1 MANLAPL
8 QYDPANVETMD
19 FKVIPPGIY
28 PVVIVD
34 SDVTDTKKK
43 DGKMLVIK
51 YQVTEGQCVGDT
63 LTDRLNIQNPSDI
76 AQKI

>member
-43 DGKMLVIK
+43 
-51 YQVTEGQCVGDT
+51 TEKCWS
-63 LTDRLNIQNPSDI
+63 LNIRSQRGNVS
-76 AQKI
+76 ATL